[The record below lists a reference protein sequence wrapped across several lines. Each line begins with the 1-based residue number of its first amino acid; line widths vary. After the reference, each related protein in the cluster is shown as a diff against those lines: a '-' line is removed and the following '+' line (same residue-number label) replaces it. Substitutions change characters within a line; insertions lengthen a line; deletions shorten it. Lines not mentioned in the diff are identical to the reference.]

1 MKKPFVR
8 ALMTGL
14 LIVVLYYGFRTVQGM
29 ILTAGYDPNIEGQY
43 VSSSSLPQK
52 IAFGA
57 ADDPWWRGIECS
69 GIILLGIA
77 VYYSLRMIR
86 RKKS

>member
-43 VSSSSLPQK
+43 GSASTLPQK

-57 ADDPWWRGIECS
+57 SDDPLWRVIEVS
-69 GIILLGIA
+69 GMLLLGIV